1 MSVAVLSKTLF
12 LDSVIQ
18 IAHSS
23 KCPEIFSQFSSVQSL
38 SRVRLFA
45 TPWIAARQASLWN
58 LTYLQIFFNHWK
70 CKICSCIV
78 VLLFSHSVI
87 SDSLGTTW
95 TEPTRPL
102 CPWDFPGKNTVVGCH
117 YLLQGIFLTQG
128 PNPYL
133 LHLLALAGDSLP
145 LSHLE
150 THTLI
155 CSDKN
160 LCLIVRKV
168 GKNTQ

>member
-1 MSVAVLSKTLF
+1 MPKKQPQITQTHEYGCALQNLF
-12 LDSVIQ
+12 LHSVIQ

-23 KCPEIFSQFSSVQSL
+23 KCHEIFSQFSSVQSL

-45 TPWIAARQASLWN
+45 TPWITARQASLWN

-70 CKICSCIV
+70 CKNCSCII

-87 SDSLGTTW
+87 SDSLGTPW

-128 PNPYL
+128 LNPHLLHWQVGYL
-133 LHLLALAGDSLP
+133 LLRHVESP
-145 LSHLE
+145 KTVFS
-150 THTLI
+150 
-155 CSDKN
+155 
-160 LCLIVRKV
+160 
-168 GKNTQ
+168 